1 MTNAAARLAAPV
13 FTQGNLMR
21 HVAVMTATGSIG
33 LIAIFAVDALSLFW
47 VSRLGVTSYKAAV
60 GYASQLSFVLMS
72 INIGLTIAISARV
85 SRALGE
91 DDRTSARRLAASGL
105 TVTAIVTVLLSA
117 LLWRYRDFAL
127 VHFMHARGEAAEVA
141 RGLLTIIIPA
151 NIPMGLGMALS
162 GVLRACGDARRA
174 MYVTLAG
181 GIVTAFTDPA
191 LIFGL
196 GLGVYGAAWATLI
209 SRLVFLIVGYHGAVR
224 IHNLVGRPSFSGL
237 LRDFRPLAGI
247 GLPSIM
253 ANLATP
259 VSAIYVTRVWSDFGE
274 ATVAGGA
281 IVDRVVPLAFG
292 VIFALTGSV
301 GPIIGQNYGAR
312 LMPRVR
318 RTLTDSFI
326 LAVGY
331 SLTAWA
337 VLALIA
343 PLVVAGFDA
352 RGDSADFILLFCRYG
367 AMAWVFITCLF
378 VANTAFNNLGFAL
391 MAMLIN
397 WGRATLG
404 TIPFVIFG
412 ARYAGVPG
420 AMSGLIAGAAIFG
433 IGAVATAYALVA
445 RLANRANPG

>member
-1 MTNAAARLAAPV
+1 MSNVAARPHAPV

-33 LIAIFAVDALSLFW
+33 LVAIFAVDALSLFW
-47 VSRLGVTSYKAAV
+47 VSRLGVTSYKAAI
-60 GYASQLSFVLMS
+60 GYASQLSFVLMAV
-72 INIGLTIAISARV
+72 NIGLTIAVSARV
-85 SRALGE
+85 SRALGAG
-91 DDRTSARRLAASGL
+91 DRPLARRLAASGL
-105 TVTAIVTVLLSA
+105 LLTAMTAAVLSVIFWL
-117 LLWRYRDFAL
+117 YRDFAL
-127 VHFMHARGEAAEVA
+127 EHFMHARGEAAEVA
-141 RGLLTIIIPA
+141 SGVLAITIPA
-151 NIPMGLGMALS
+151 NLPMGLGMALS

-174 MYVTLAG
+174 MYVTLSG
-181 GIVTAFTDPA
+181 GIVTAFTDPE

-224 IHNLVGRPSFSGL
+224 VHHLVGRPSLVALGD
-237 LRDFRPLAGI
+237 DFRPLVSI
-247 GLPSIM
+247 GLPSIL

-274 ATVAGGA
+274 AAVAGGA
-281 IVDRVVPLAFG
+281 VVDRVVPLAFG
-292 VIFALTGSV
+292 VIFALTGSI
-301 GPIIGQNYGAR
+301 GPIIGQNFGAQ

-318 RTLTDSFI
+318 RALTDSFV

-331 SLTAWA
+331 ALAAWA
-337 VLALIA
+337 ALALLA
-343 PLVVAGFDA
+343 PLIVEAFQA
-352 RGDSADFILLFCRYG
+352 HGDSGRFILLFCRYG

-391 MAMLIN
+391 MAMLFN

-404 TIPFVIFG
+404 TIPFVILG

-420 AMSGLIAGAAIFG
+420 AMVGIIAGSAIFG
-433 IGAVATAYALVA
+433 LGSVAAAYALVG
-445 RLANRANPG
+445 RLASRAEPG